1 MKRAAIAHLVGS
13 TFYIWATRW
22 HLGSGCM
29 CVHSGGSCLLAG
41 AACTPTSAATSTPAS
56 PSICINLRLFHLR
69 LCSSHPDFPRCTTVG
84 GVCTPVCQV
93 FPCLPACTC
102 APRTHRA
109 SHHIGWRISPPTGM
123 CAKIPKPPASD
134 VVKEFLK
141 RIERKIKSKE
151 NITKWKR
158 KYKKSKFGQNYSYI
172 QMSTVQRQQI
182 VWIENKIYL
191 EKTGR

>member
-69 LCSSHPDFPRCTTVG
+69 LCFSSRLSKVHNCGRS
-84 GVCTPVCQV
+84 VCT
-93 FPCLPACTC
+93 CLPGVPLFTSLHLCTQDT
-102 APRTHRA
+102 P
-109 SHHIGWRISPPTGM
+109 RISPHRLTHLTYHRNVCKNTQTPCIRYGWRVSEET
-123 CAKIPKPPASD
+123 
-134 VVKEFLK
+134 
-141 RIERKIKSKE
+141 RRKNKSKE
-151 NITKWKR
+151 NITNW
-158 KYKKSKFGQNYSYI
+158 KYKKSKFGQNYSCI

-182 VWIENKIYL
+182 VWIVNKIYV